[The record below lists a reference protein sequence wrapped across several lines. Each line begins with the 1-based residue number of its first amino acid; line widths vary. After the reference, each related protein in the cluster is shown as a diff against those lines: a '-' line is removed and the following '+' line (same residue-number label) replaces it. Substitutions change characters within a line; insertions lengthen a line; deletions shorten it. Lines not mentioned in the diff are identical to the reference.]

1 MAMDG
6 APARGAREVHGRLH
20 AGLHGEAVKLCGSPR
35 WPSCPRRVERTA
47 RPVQARLAAPTGS
60 WPSRQTPPSS
70 LTLGWARRSRQ
81 ASGPRLRLASARAPL
96 QSSSK
101 KLGRGRNRVVD
112 HWDEVLKAA
121 AHRGV
126 RAGRRLVRR
135 PPWER
140 RAGLLGLPQREVT
153 ASARGGAAR
162 AGVVEP
168 VTRPGRRAFGLLRGS
183 ASLCALGSFGLL
195 DPQSLARTAAPA
207 APCSVVLP
215 QLSFGAS
222 RHR

>member
-1 MAMDG
+1 MDG

-47 RPVQARLAAPTGS
+47 RPVQACLAARTGS
-60 WPSRQTPPSS
+60 WPSRPTLPSS

-121 AHRGV
+121 AHRG
-126 RAGRRLVRR
+126 
-135 PPWER
+135 
-140 RAGLLGLPQREVT
+140 
-153 ASARGGAAR
+153 
-162 AGVVEP
+162 
-168 VTRPGRRAFGLLRGS
+168 
-183 ASLCALGSFGLL
+183 
-195 DPQSLARTAAPA
+195 
-207 APCSVVLP
+207 
-215 QLSFGAS
+215 
-222 RHR
+222 